1 MARTKSASVHRG
13 ILDAALALFAE
24 HGIDT
29 TSMDAVAHAA
39 GVSKATLYAHWTD
52 KDALALEALSVAFGL
67 YDDPPPLDSGDLRRD
82 FVDAL
87 TYRPE
92 ARQDV
97 SRKLM
102 PHVVAYASRH
112 RAFGDVWRERAIEL
126 PQRRMRALIE
136 RGVRARALRAAVDDE
151 TAMALLLGPM
161 LYWHI
166 FNGQRTDIPIPRN
179 LAAEVVD
186 AFWARFGLPVRPHP
200 STRAH
205 KRR

>member
-13 ILDAALALFAE
+13 VLDAALALFAE
-24 HGIDT
+24 HGIDAA
-29 TSMDAVAHAA
+29 SMDAVARAA
-39 GVSKATLYAHWTD
+39 GVSKATLYAHWAD

-67 YDDPPPLDSGDLRRD
+67 DDDPPPFDSGDLRHD
-82 FVDAL
+82 FIDAL

-92 ARQDV
+92 TRQDTT
-97 SRKLM
+97 RKLM
-102 PHVVAYASRH
+102 PHVVAYAARH

-126 PQRRMRALIE
+126 PQRRMRALIA
-136 RGVRARALRAAVDDE
+136 RGVRMRALRAAIDDQ

-166 FNGQRTDIPIPRN
+166 FNGKRTDLPIPRN

-186 AFWARFGLPVRPHP
+186 AFWARFGLPIRPHR
-200 STRAH
+200 SAH
-205 KRR
+205 PKARR